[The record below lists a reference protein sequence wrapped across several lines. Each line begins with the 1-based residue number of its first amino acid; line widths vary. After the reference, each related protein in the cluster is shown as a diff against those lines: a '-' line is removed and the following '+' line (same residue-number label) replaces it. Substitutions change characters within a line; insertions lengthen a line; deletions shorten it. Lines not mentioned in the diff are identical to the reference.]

1 MTKSEILK
9 LQDPSEIWNEMQ
21 KNPELRTDGEVW
33 LYMTRLRA
41 KSTKRNPLRRTETL
55 KHTYILTQSRKST
68 DF

>member
-9 LQDPSEIWNEMQ
+9 LQNPSEIWNEMQ

-41 KSTKRNPLRRTETL
+41 KINKE
-55 KHTYILTQSRKST
+55 KST
-68 DF
+68 QKNRDSEAHLYIDPIKKKH

>member
-9 LQDPSEIWNEMQ
+9 LQNPSEIWNEMQ

-41 KSTKRNPLRRTETL
+41 KINKEKATQKNRDPEAYLYIDPIKK
-55 KHTYILTQSRKST
+55 KH
-68 DF
+68 

>member
-9 LQDPSEIWNEMQ
+9 LQNPSEIWNEME

-41 KSTKRNPLRRTETL
+41 KINKE
-55 KHTYILTQSRKST
+55 KST
-68 DF
+68 QKNRDPEAYLYIDPIKKKH